1 MPFLT
6 PDAPGT
12 LLLVSLEVPDTM
24 IPSVLGSLLEM
35 DDPSH
40 WESFGICS
48 PDEII
53 LLVTNIIWSFQ
64 EMRFTVNE
72 TAMIVYTEEGNPA
85 TILTDDNG
93 NLIVAT
99 VRD

>member
-1 MPFLT
+1 
-6 PDAPGT
+6 
-12 LLLVSLEVPDTM
+12 
-24 IPSVLGSLLEM
+24 
-35 DDPSH
+35 
-40 WESFGICS
+40 
-48 PDEII
+48 
-53 LLVTNIIWSFQ
+53 
-64 EMRFTVNE
+64 MRFTVNE